1 MQRVLIRFKNRII
14 VIQLMQSEIFR
25 QIILIEYF
33 FMNKRVRNVE
43 RNDVFF
49 YEYKNIVKDFKQYLY
64 QNIFNHFI
72 WKTTK
77 NWAIR
82 KLNRTLNRMFF
93 IKSKIKKMFYF
104 RLLFTNR
111 KKCIFFNDLKIVF
124 VQIENVELNI
134 IQLQWMKFY
143 KNVCAVFDLIDND
156 NE

>member
-72 WKTTK
+72 
-77 NWAIR
+77 
-82 KLNRTLNRMFF
+82 
-93 IKSKIKKMFYF
+93 
-104 RLLFTNR
+104 
-111 KKCIFFNDLKIVF
+111 
-124 VQIENVELNI
+124 
-134 IQLQWMKFY
+134 
-143 KNVCAVFDLIDND
+143 
-156 NE
+156 